1 MKNKIDEYVKQVQE
15 QNEEK
20 WIEQDMDKRVEQYL
34 QTLREIRDDLKEQV
48 NERTADNKI
57 PSKDRRL
64 LNLYVGL
71 KVTINQVETK
81 GDWTE

>member
-81 GDWTE
+81 GDWTI

>member
-48 NERTADNKI
+48 EKRTADNKI

>member
-81 GDWTE
+81 GDWTT

>member
-34 QTLREIRDDLKEQV
+34 QTLREIRDGLKEQV
-48 NERTADNKI
+48 EKRTADNKI

-81 GDWTE
+81 GDWTI

>member
-48 NERTADNKI
+48 EKRTADNKI

-81 GDWTE
+81 GDWTI